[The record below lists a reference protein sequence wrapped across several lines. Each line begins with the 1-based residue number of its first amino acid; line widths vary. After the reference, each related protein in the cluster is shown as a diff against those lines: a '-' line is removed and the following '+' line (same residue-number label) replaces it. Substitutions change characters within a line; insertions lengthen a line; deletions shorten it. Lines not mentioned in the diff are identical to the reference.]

1 MHPDNS
7 HLDDIFKQYF
17 DNLFARP
24 KRDEI
29 ADKAELIANG
39 LDENE
44 TSQTLSFHKQKDYV
58 RRQGTPDF

>member
-44 TSQTLSFHKQKDYV
+44 TS
-58 RRQGTPDF
+58 